1 MWWNHGVLNLPW
13 FKWIFGSLFKS
24 KHFTLCADWNKG
36 FSDYEAKRRKLTE
49 AISLRYTVKRG
60 VTLRSTAE
68 WEKENT
74 PTHTHRHTEGIQQ
87 TLPKKGQKG
96 QKKNKNK
103 VNTVKNLKRGHN
115 AFTSKFKKTSLLA
128 RRTGKERKIIMII
141 QQTSMWCKGAIVF
154 VSALSKSEQR

>member
-1 MWWNHGVLNLPW
+1 MVH
-13 FKWIFGSLFKS
+13 
-24 KHFTLCADWNKG
+24 C
-36 FSDYEAKRRKLTE
+36 KR
-49 AISLRYTVKRG
+49 S

-74 PTHTHRHTEGIQQ
+74 PTHTLTQHTEGIQQ

-115 AFTSKFKKTSLLA
+115 DLLQNSKPLLL
-128 RRTGKERKIIMII
+128 RMTGKERKITMITSSRYRDAI
-141 QQTSMWCKGAIVF
+141 ILLTYSNFQQRHRTIISTQLDTICCSLICPQ
-154 VSALSKSEQR
+154 SRNLT